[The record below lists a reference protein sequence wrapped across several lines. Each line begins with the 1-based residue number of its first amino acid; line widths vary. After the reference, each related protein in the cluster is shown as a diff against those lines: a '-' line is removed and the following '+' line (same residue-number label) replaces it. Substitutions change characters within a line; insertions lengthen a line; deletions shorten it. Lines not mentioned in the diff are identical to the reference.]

1 MKLATAI
8 GMFSLLAL
16 GVGACGELPNESTV
30 QDLRVLGVKC
40 DPGGFLVNLDDPGA
54 ATEAELTATL
64 TALIV
69 DPIGGGQ
76 ELTVTAVGCP
86 DYIDTITSA
95 TLQGSKLCPPASATS
110 MIPEPIGSNLATAPA
125 PGPPTANPIVA
136 GGIEYNPTV
145 SFGLTPKQ
153 IGAFFSPTPT
163 GIPALDTSISYNR
176 DFGLP
181 AIVNLT
187 FGLGSERVEAI
198 KRVVYWP
205 RLDPA
210 QQPNKNPTMG
220 GIRLYRHRD
229 DATGNPIDEIDPVTD
244 PTPTVSV
251 SAMDKLY
258 VQPIWS
264 PGTTVEENYLLKV
277 NNIQAGQ
284 IETRVI
290 ERELVRF
297 FFYASPAGTFD
308 PLIQFSEEN
317 PITMVFHDD
326 SEYVLPKADEIPAD
340 GKVTIWI
347 VAHDERAGTDW
358 ISRTIN
364 VVP

>member
-1 MKLATAI
+1 M
-8 GMFSLLAL
+8 
-16 GVGACGELPNESTV
+16 
-30 QDLRVLGVKC
+30 R
-40 DPGGFLVNLDDPGA
+40 
-54 ATEAELTATL
+54 
-64 TALIV
+64 
-69 DPIGGGQ
+69 
-76 ELTVTAVGCP
+76 
-86 DYIDTITSA
+86 
-95 TLQGSKLCPPASATS
+95 
-110 MIPEPIGSNLATAPA
+110 
-125 PGPPTANPIVA
+125 

-145 SFGLTPKQ
+145 VLRADPRCRSARSSRRRRPG
-153 IGAFFSPTPT
+153 SR
-163 GIPALDTSISYNR
+163 ALDTSIAYNR

-187 FGLGSERVEAI
+187 FGLGGEHVEAI

-244 PTPTVSV
+244 PMPTVSV

-264 PGTTVEENYLLKV
+264 LGTTVEENYLLKV
-277 NNIQAGQ
+277 NNIQADQ

-317 PITMVFHDD
+317 PVT
-326 SEYVLPKADEIPAD
+326 D
-340 GKVTIWI
+340 GVPRRQRVRAARSPTRSPPTASVTLWI

-358 ISRTIN
+358 VSRTIN

>member
-1 MKLATAI
+1 LKLAIALV
-8 GMFSLLAL
+8 SLLAL
-16 GVGACGELPNESTV
+16 GAGACGELPNETTV
-30 QDLRVLGVKC
+30 QDLRVLGVMC
-40 DPGGFLVNLDDPGA
+40 EPAGFLVNLDDPGS

-64 TALIV
+64 TALVV

-76 ELTVTAVGCP
+76 ELTVMGVGCP

-95 TLQGSKLCPPASATS
+95 TEQGSKLCPPASTTS
-110 MIPEPIGSNLATAPA
+110 QIPEPIGSKLATAPA
-125 PGPPTANPIVA
+125 SGPPTASPIVPD
-136 GGIEYNPTV
+136 GIEYNPTL
-145 SFGLTPKQ
+145 SFGLRPDQ
-153 IGAFFSPTPT
+153 VGAFFSPTPT
-163 GIPALDTSISYNR
+163 GVPLLDASVALNR

-220 GIRLYRHRD
+220 GVRLYRHRD
-229 DATGNPIDEIDPVTD
+229 DATGNPIDEIDPVAD

-258 VQPIWS
+258 VQPAYGPEIAES
-264 PGTTVEENYLLKV
+264 YLLRVKNV
-277 NNIQAGQ
+277 ETMQ
-284 IETRVI
+284 IETRTI
-290 ERELVRF
+290 DRELVRF
-297 FFYASPAGTFD
+297 YFYASPAGTFD
-308 PLIQFSEEN
+308 PEVQFSEEN

-326 SEYVLPKADEIPAD
+326 SEYVLPKPEKIPAD

-347 VAHDERAGTDW
+347 VAHDERAGTAW
-358 ISRTIN
+358 VSRTIN